1 MLEHAADCLPC
12 TQSKVLVLDEGT
24 GSSIRTDKVI
34 ILMHTVS
41 QATSAVDLDTDAA
54 IQEIIR
60 GHLFRDVTMLTIAY
74 VLTRDV
80 VDD

>member
-1 MLEHAADCLPC
+1 
-12 TQSKVLVLDEGT
+12 
-24 GSSIRTDKVI
+24 
-34 ILMHTVS
+34 MHTVS